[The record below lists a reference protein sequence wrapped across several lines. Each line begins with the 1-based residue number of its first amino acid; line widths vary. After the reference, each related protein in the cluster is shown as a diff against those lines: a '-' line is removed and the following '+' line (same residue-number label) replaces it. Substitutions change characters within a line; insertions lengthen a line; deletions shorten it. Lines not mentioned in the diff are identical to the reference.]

1 MICWV
6 SSSPPLLR
14 TRMAVIFSTGSWSRT
29 SLKLV
34 LRDEIIDDYIK
45 TLAQIVGMLKRGC
58 TMYPRGAT
66 MLLEH
71 WFPNLWWI
79 KSSGSLT
86 VRLLPIRY
94 HELWYQN
101 NKKEHK
107 SREDSGFIVRKNLIE
122 DHERIKKRWDLR
134 MSVVAGEATFA
145 RMLKLAHAVEWMLC
159 TWATLAISHGQ
170 TSYAFVTFSEEED
183 MFDAVL
189 ELGNRGGTRG
199 R

>member
-1 MICWV
+1 
-6 SSSPPLLR
+6 
-14 TRMAVIFSTGSWSRT
+14 MAVIFSTGSWSRT

-45 TLAQIVGMLKRGC
+45 TLSQIVGMLKRGC
-58 TMYPRGAT
+58 TMYPRDSYSEEKDYGG
-66 MLLEH
+66 
-71 WFPNLWWI
+71 
-79 KSSGSLT
+79 GSLT

-134 MSVVAGEATFA
+134 MSVVGGEATFA